1 MHLDIRC
8 HATFDTPI
16 LYASPSYLQIKEL
29 GCKAGVVLNPGTP
42 LSAVEY
48 VLDIADLVLV
58 MTVNP
63 GFGGQQ
69 FLPSQIRKVE
79 ALRDLCDELGV
90 NPWIQVDGGI
100 VPGNA
105 WRVIE
110 AGANALVS
118 GSGVFGSQD
127 YAKGEGAMG
136 MRKVYAGPGLG
147 HFDFLSGKY
156 RWQPA
161 SWRITKRRKNE

>member
-1 MHLDIRC
+1 M
-8 HATFDTPI
+8 
-16 LYASPSYLQIKEL
+16 
-29 GCKAGVVLNPGTP
+29 LNPGTP
-42 LSAVEY
+42 LSAIEY

-127 YAKGEGAMG
+127 YAKGEGARCMWWG
-136 MRKVYAGPGLG
+136 WA
-147 HFDFLSGKY
+147 
-156 RWQPA
+156 
-161 SWRITKRRKNE
+161 